1 MSKAWKQLDLEG
13 AGLQSL
19 NAGLTR
25 HMRKARTA
33 YLLCLLFPLG
43 LHRFYL
49 KEPVGGALYV
59 ALSLTAPVLGLLG
72 DWLALIPMG
81 AALALLAFDLV
92 WIDRRVTRYNKSLR
106 MAHYLKAGTRPP
118 PNYQGRYPREDD
130 LDDYLAEKSRERGG
144 HQPVD
149 MQALDRDDADTRHV
163 ASFAE
168 QEALLKEM
176 IRHKKRDKAQKKD

>member
-1 MSKAWKQLDLEG
+1 MSDAWKQLDLEG

-19 NAGLTR
+19 NASLTR

-49 KEPVGGALYV
+49 KEPIGGALYV
-59 ALSLTAPVLGLLG
+59 ALGLATLTLGLLG
-72 DWLALIPMG
+72 NVLALVPMG
-81 AALALLAFDLV
+81 AALALLVFDLV

-106 MAHYLKAGTRPP
+106 MAQFLKPGTRPP
-118 PNYQGRYPREDD
+118 QNYKGRYVQEDD
-130 LDDYLAEKSRERGG
+130 LGDYLAEKARERGG

-149 MQALDRDDADTRHV
+149 LQALEREADTRHIP
-163 ASFAE
+163 SFAE
-168 QEALLKEM
+168 QEALLKAM
-176 IRHKKRDKAQKKD
+176 IRQKQRDKHQNKD